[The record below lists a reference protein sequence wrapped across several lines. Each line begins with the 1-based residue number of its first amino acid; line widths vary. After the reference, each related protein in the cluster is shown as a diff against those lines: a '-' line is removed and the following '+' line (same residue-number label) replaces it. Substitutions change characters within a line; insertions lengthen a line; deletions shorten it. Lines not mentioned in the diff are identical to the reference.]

1 MNTHLKEG
9 REPGTRRWTC
19 LAAIFSFV
27 IAAIPFLHA
36 GEPAQASSPV
46 TAAEAR
52 QAVVDELR
60 SRGFQEEQ
68 MPQVEDLELPVAVPG
83 RAGRKLRVSA
93 VCWDANDG
101 RARFRLQCSEAG
113 TCLPF
118 LVYVRVAEN
127 ARAVSCDLGRQSRSP
142 SLTQIRASAPMLR
155 AGDRAIAVLVATG
168 LRMSAAVTCL
178 DRGDRGDI
186 IRVRGQEGY
195 IFRARVAGPALVEAL
210 P

>member
-1 MNTHLKEG
+1 MIF
-9 REPGTRRWTC
+9 
-19 LAAIFSFV
+19 LAAIFAFV

-46 TAAEAR
+46 TATEAR

-60 SRGFQEEQ
+60 SRGFQEQ
-68 MPQVEDLELPVAVPG
+68 QLPQVEDLELPVAVPA
-83 RAGRKLRVSA
+83 RAGRKLRVSS
-93 VCWDANDG
+93 VCWDANNG

-113 TCLPF
+113 ACLQF

-127 ARAVSCDLGRQSRSP
+127 ARAISCDLGRPSQPASP
-142 SLTQIRASAPMLR
+142 TQMHAAALVVR

-178 DRGDRGDI
+178 DRGARGDV

-195 IFRARVAGPALVEAL
+195 VFRARVTGPALVEAL